1 MKKLIKKIN
10 RLTSE
15 IKNIKREISNI
26 DISNYY
32 VMHPENKERD
42 KQEMLFEL
50 KQKLSLK
57 DALLDSLSIRINI
70 EKQKIS
76 ITEKLT
82 IKM

>member
-1 MKKLIKKIN
+1 MKKLIKQIN

-15 IKNIKREISNI
+15 IKTAKKEISNI

-32 VMHPENKERD
+32 VLHPENKERD

-76 ITEKLT
+76 ISEKLI